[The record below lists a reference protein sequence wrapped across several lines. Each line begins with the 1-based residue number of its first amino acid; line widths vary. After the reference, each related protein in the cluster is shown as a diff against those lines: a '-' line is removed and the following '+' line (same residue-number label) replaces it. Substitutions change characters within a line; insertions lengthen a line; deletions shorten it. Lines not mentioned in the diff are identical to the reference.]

1 MAYGWKFWACYS
13 SKLLFVCQKESATPY
28 NLFFLISKIQD
39 KSNGLFH
46 FNFLPSKKV
55 NFESK
60 FSLVSHISA
69 WNECVLSGI
78 GCICD
83 PGFDGEFCEI
93 TTTIAPPTTFS
104 QSNTNDYDY
113 DYSTTDIAT
122 TDEVTEDDT
131 TVGDTT
137 EDTTEDS
144 IYDLTE
150 ENDVEDDVGYGL
162 GECENP
168 NPKVI
173 TIGNGTIL
181 QAYCDEGSLNGT
193 R

>member
-1 MAYGWKFWACYS
+1 MVESFELVTAQNYC
-13 SKLLFVCQKESATPY
+13 LFAKKNRQRPTIY
-28 NLFFLISKIQD
+28 FFLLVKYKIRV
-39 KSNGLFH
+39 KLSLVRSE
-46 FNFLPSKKV
+46 LKL
-55 NFESK
+55 
-60 FSLVSHISA
+60 SLVSYIAS
-69 WNECVLSGI
+69 WNELSGI

-104 QSNTNDYDY
+104 QSNTDDYDY

-122 TDEVTEDDT
+122 TDEVTQDT
-131 TVGDTT
+131 IDDTT
-137 EDTTEDS
+137 EDTTENS
-144 IYDLTE
+144 IDDYTE
-150 ENDVEDDVGYGL
+150 ENDAENDVGDEQ

-168 NPKVI
+168 NPEVI

>member
-1 MAYGWKFWACYS
+1 MVESFELVTAQNYC
-13 SKLLFVCQKESATPY
+13 LFAKKNRQRPTIY
-28 NLFFLISKIQD
+28 FFLLVKYKIRVMICFILILYHQTL
-39 KSNGLFH
+39 KL
-46 FNFLPSKKV
+46 
-55 NFESK
+55 
-60 FSLVSHISA
+60 SLVSYIAS
-69 WNECVLSGI
+69 WNELSGI

-104 QSNTNDYDY
+104 QSNTDDYDY

-122 TDEVTEDDT
+122 TDEVTQDT
-131 TVGDTT
+131 IGDTT
-137 EDTTEDS
+137 EDTTENS
-144 IYDLTE
+144 IDDYTE
-150 ENDVEDDVGYGL
+150 ENDAENDVGDEQ

-168 NPKVI
+168 NPEVI

>member
-1 MAYGWKFWACYS
+1 M
-13 SKLLFVCQKESATPY
+13 
-28 NLFFLISKIQD
+28 
-39 KSNGLFH
+39 
-46 FNFLPSKKV
+46 
-55 NFESK
+55 
-60 FSLVSHISA
+60 VSYICD
-69 WNECVLSGI
+69 WNECKLSGI

-93 TTTIAPPTTFS
+93 TTTVAPSTTFS
-104 QSNTNDYDY
+104 QSITDDYDY

-137 EDTTEDS
+137 EDS

-162 GECENP
+162 VECENP